1 MKNFLL
7 TLVLSSMTWIGLAQ
21 KVAYIDTK
29 YILGEIPAYN
39 EAQNTLETLSKQWQ
53 GEVETLFAEAEKM
66 REAYYMEKILLTEDM
81 QGEREDAIKEKMNEA
96 RALQQ
101 QYFGPQGELF
111 RKRQELVKP
120 IQDQVFNAVREY
132 ADRARLDIIFDKSS
146 DLMMIYADPRYD
158 KSDDI
163 LDALGYGY

>member
-1 MKNFLL
+1 
-7 TLVLSSMTWIGLAQ
+7 
-21 KVAYIDTK
+21 
-29 YILGEIPAYN
+29 
-39 EAQNTLETLSKQWQ
+39 
-53 GEVETLFAEAEKM
+53 
-66 REAYYMEKILLTEDM
+66 MEKILLTEDM
-81 QGEREDAIKEKMNEA
+81 KEEREKAIQDKMNEA